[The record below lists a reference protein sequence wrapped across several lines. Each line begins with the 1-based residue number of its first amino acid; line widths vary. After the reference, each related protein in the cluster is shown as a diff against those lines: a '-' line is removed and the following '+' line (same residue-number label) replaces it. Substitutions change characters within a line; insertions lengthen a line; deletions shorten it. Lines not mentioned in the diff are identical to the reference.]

1 MLSLLGL
8 EQVTVSEPKPGQQE
22 RRTTNDKKSNGRT
35 ANNDNSARG
44 RREHEEEAANE
55 NSYEENNM
63 LVREIIRSQGPL
75 IVCRPEDTVQTA
87 AVILHSK
94 YIGAM
99 PVMDDKNRLVG
110 MFGERDIVRAF
121 ANRLPKIDS
130 MLVSDLMAKN
140 VIVCKPENSVL
151 EAMAL
156 MKRHKIR
163 HLPVCE
169 DGKVVGIVSIRD
181 TLDVL
186 RQNAEE
192 NAAVMRDI
200 SIARR

>member
-1 MLSLLGL
+1 
-8 EQVTVSEPKPGQQE
+8 
-22 RRTTNDKKSNGRT
+22 
-35 ANNDNSARG
+35 
-44 RREHEEEAANE
+44 
-55 NSYEENNM
+55 M
-63 LVREIIRSQGPL
+63 LVRDMIRDQGPL
-75 IVCRPEDTVQTA
+75 VICRPEDTVQTA

-99 PVMDDKNRLVG
+99 PVMDEQNRLVG

-121 ANRLPKIDS
+121 ANRLPKLDG
-130 MLVSDLMAKN
+130 MRVSELMAKN
-140 VIVCKPENSVL
+140 VITCKPDNTCL

-163 HLPVCE
+163 HLPVV
-169 DGKVVGIVSIRD
+169 DGGKVLGIVSIRD

-186 RQNAEE
+186 RQSAEQ
-192 NAAVMRDI
+192 NAAVMRDL

>member
-1 MLSLLGL
+1 MRFI
-8 EQVTVSEPKPGQQE
+8 QVFIFT
-22 RRTTNDKKSNGRT
+22 D
-35 ANNDNSARG
+35 
-44 RREHEEEAANE
+44 E
-55 NSYEENNM
+55 N
-63 LVREIIRSQGPL
+63 
-75 IVCRPEDTVQTA
+75 
-87 AVILHSK
+87 
-94 YIGAM
+94 
-99 PVMDDKNRLVG
+99 NRLVG

-121 ANRLPKIDS
+121 ANRMPKIDT

-140 VIVCKPENSVL
+140 VITCKPDNTVL

-163 HLPVCE
+163 HLPVSE

-200 SIARR
+200 SIARG